1 MAKSSV
7 TNVFLLMPVI
17 LRFIKWMYFDTDEID
32 SEIEKWFSV
41 YDKCMYCFLPVIL
54 YIIYRKNIP
63 SLYKRF
69 PGMLTY
75 KIA

>member
-41 YDKCMYCFLPVIL
+41 YDKFIYSLLPVIFL
-54 YIIYRKNIP
+54 MIYRKNIQ

-69 PGMLTY
+69 QGIFCI
-75 KIA
+75 K